1 MVNYKVTKVRKA
13 AVPPEEMVELVG
25 RLHRAYG
32 FRMESYRFVG
42 IDDDV
47 LRSAGLLT
55 VEGKRTRPR
64 KRAA

>member
-1 MVNYKVTKVRKA
+1 MI
-13 AVPPEEMVELVG
+13 ELVG

-42 IDDDV
+42 IDDGV

-55 VEGKRTRPR
+55 VEGKRGQKR